1 MNRPKEFLAWAVNMF
16 GPIALDRR
24 ERTARFM
31 EEAIE
36 LAHAEEMP
44 PAMIAKIIDRVY
56 SRPAGQTQKEVGQA
70 QATLECFAESI
81 GLSSDR
87 EAQCEWFRVQSI
99 PPEEWARRHGAKV
112 ALGIASA

>member
-1 MNRPKEFLAWAVNMF
+1 MNRPREFLAWAVRMF

-24 ERTARFM
+24 ERLARFM

-56 SRPAGQTQKEVGQA
+56 SRPPGKTPKEVGQA
-70 QATLECFAESI
+70 QACLECFAESV
-81 GLSSDR
+81 GLSADV
-87 EAQCEWFRVQSI
+87 EAHAEFMRVASI
-99 PPEEWARRHGAKV
+99 PPEEWQRRHAAKV